1 MKECCVQGEKRNTSK
16 STRQPGPKEKALSLH
31 VIISP
36 KTNEV
41 AIVEGVVLKIAMVDV
56 VMVGLPMSR
65 QSHMKS
71 WAQ

>member
-1 MKECCVQGEKRNTSK
+1 MLCTGRKTKTSK
-16 STRQPGPKEKALSLH
+16 QKYKATSPKEKALSLH

-65 QSHMKS
+65 RSHMKS